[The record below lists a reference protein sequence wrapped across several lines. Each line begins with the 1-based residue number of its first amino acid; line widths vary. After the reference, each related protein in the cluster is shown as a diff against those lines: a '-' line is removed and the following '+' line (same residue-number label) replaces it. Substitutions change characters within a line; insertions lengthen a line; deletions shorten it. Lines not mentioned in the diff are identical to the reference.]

1 MIMLWSFLIGLLLV
15 LLFAVNLNALQF
27 VVEMSIAVQGV
38 LCSLSRMLTGH
49 LKLVIE
55 LYCQHTILSDV
66 CRYWL
71 CIRCNILSSVCTL
84 LLRTV
89 LGVCCCPAVALSR
102 LKTVRYVVANLTSG
116 PCHGSG
122 G

>member
-1 MIMLWSFLIGLLLV
+1 MLWSILIGLLLV

-55 LYCQHTILSDV
+55 LY
-66 CRYWL
+66 
-71 CIRCNILSSVCTL
+71 
-84 LLRTV
+84 
-89 LGVCCCPAVALSR
+89 
-102 LKTVRYVVANLTSG
+102 
-116 PCHGSG
+116 
-122 G
+122 